1 MPLSIGMP
9 AAKHSQLKITLFVDE
24 ITRRLKDSSALS
36 GTWRT
41 EGTAPPH
48 PA

>member
-1 MPLSIGMP
+1 MP

-24 ITRRLKDSSALS
+24 ITGRLKDSSALS

-41 EGTAPPH
+41 EGGGTAPPH